1 MLVPEACFRSC
12 LQKHVSEA
20 VLIVQ
25 KLFCASEA
33 VLVQKLFCG
42 SEAVISLYFKLKLF
56 ELFDDR
62 NLRFGY
68 YWLLIWLLKTIWFG
82 CSLWL

>member
-1 MLVPEACFRSC
+1 VRGICVLSNMLVPEACFRSC

-56 ELFDDR
+56 VSCLM
-62 NLRFGY
+62 
-68 YWLLIWLLKTIWFG
+68 TVT
-82 CSLWL
+82 